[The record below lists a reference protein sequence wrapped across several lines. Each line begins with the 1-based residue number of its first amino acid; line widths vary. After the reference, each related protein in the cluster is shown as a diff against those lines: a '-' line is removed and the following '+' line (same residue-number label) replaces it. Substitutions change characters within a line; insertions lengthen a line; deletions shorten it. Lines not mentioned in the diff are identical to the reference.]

1 MKNDK
6 EKIKHAKKCIFFVVI
21 MILFSS
27 LFNSYGAVN
36 NDDEV
41 YVIGVLSFT
50 SKEETKDK
58 WHHLAEY
65 LSREV
70 KGRSYEILPL
80 YYDEFEK
87 AIESRCIDYVLT
99 NPSHYII
106 LDNHYDLSGVV
117 ATLIEMIDGH
127 PQYGF
132 GGVIFTRNESGTPK
146 TIEALKG
153 KTIGAVDQQSLG
165 GYQASAY
172 ELIQSGLDLNKDVSF
187 KLTGMPH
194 CHVVKEVMAGTVD
207 AGFVRT
213 GILEKMLDQDD
224 INLDEIYIINNRKGE
239 KLNRYISTDVYP
251 EWPFIAL
258 SHIDVNDAQHVAAAL
273 YLMESHPEYTKA
285 IGIAGFTIPSNYKNI
300 EFVMKTLQL
309 EPFDQVNGLSL
320 LLLWKR
326 YWYQFLIMLFLVFLI
341 LFYGIKKRVVNIK
354 LGIKNN
360 ELELLTSQLREVNDE
375 LREISEK
382 DALTGVYNRRY
393 FENYMKRQMSTPIK
407 SRSLIT
413 VCVIDV
419 DDFKFFNDNYG
430 HQVGDAVLVEVAQAL
445 KNAVQLVNHRVGRFG
460 GDEFI
465 IGILTEDVLAYD
477 ELATSIIKHIEDIR
491 IEELKEI
498 KITVSMGMIYGS
510 VEEIK
515 SYDSLFQLADKA
527 LFNAKKNGKNGFD
540 IVAYSDTSINLI

>member
-1 MKNDK
+1 
-6 EKIKHAKKCIFFVVI
+6 